1 MIDEKRLIL
10 SVKSGSEKA
19 YRTLYEMWVS
29 RLYQFVYQ
37 YLKSEEKQM
46 MSYRKHSIAYGLT
59 EKN

>member
-37 YLKSEEKQM
+37 YLKSEETTDDVVQETF
-46 MSYRKHSIAYGLT
+46 YRMD
-59 EKN
+59 

>member
-19 YRTLYEMWVS
+19 YRTLYKMWVS

-37 YLKSEEKQM
+37 YLKSEETGNILSHM
-46 MSYRKHSIAYGLT
+46 D
-59 EKN
+59 